1 MELCLIIE
9 DLTLDTIIGILPHE
23 RIQAQKLHLNAKIFY
38 DYHQE
43 FLDYTHII
51 EFITND
57 IHRHKY
63 ELLEDLLL
71 NLTKNLKDTFVNIT
85 SLYLEV
91 KKPEIL
97 KDCIPG
103 ASIKRS
109 FV

>member
-43 FLDYTHII
+43 FLDY
-51 EFITND
+51 D
-57 IHRHKY
+57 IHKHKY